1 MPNKEKINS
10 FVERVKAV
18 YIDSSKNGILKSRE
32 LKKNILSLD
41 SELNQKK
48 KNFDS
53 DSRSQS
59 EDYINKLGRRKKRI
73 EKKLNRVPLIQIKI
87 LTR

>member
-1 MPNKEKINS
+1 MYYNNYICQKLGKIENL
-10 FVERVKAV
+10 K
-18 YIDSSKNGILKSRE
+18 IKKNKSRE
-32 LKKNILSLD
+32 LKKNILSLN

-53 DSRSQS
+53 DSPFQS
-59 EDYINKLGRRKKRI
+59 EDYINRLWRRKKRI
-73 EKKLNRVPLIQIKI
+73 EKKLNGVPLIQIKI